1 MHSHGNGNFANNC
14 QIGQLN
20 DETPASAGVDM
31 SGAASDG
38 KTVKIH
44 FRVEAYFDPVFLE
57 VSRDSSPILDK
68 D

>member
-1 MHSHGNGNFANNC
+1 MYSREKGNLVNNC
-14 QIGQLN
+14 QIRQLY
-20 DETPASAGVDM
+20 DETPASAGVNM

-57 VSRDSSPILDK
+57 TSRDSS
-68 D
+68 